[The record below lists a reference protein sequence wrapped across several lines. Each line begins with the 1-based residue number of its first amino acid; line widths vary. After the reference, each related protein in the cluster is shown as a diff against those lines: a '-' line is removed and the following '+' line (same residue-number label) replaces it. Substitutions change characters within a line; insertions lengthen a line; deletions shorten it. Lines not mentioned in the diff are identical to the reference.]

1 MNKNITEEQFNNCHK
16 LADYLDALPDDYDK
30 FHMGEYM
37 QKAEHP
43 IYLFDGDMGCL
54 QKVFNECG
62 TSACACGHGILAG
75 IAPKENVFIEWL
87 GYSKECFVGGDEDW
101 DKNIGWYFVFSSHW
115 NNLPKEAA
123 ARLRI
128 FADSGVPEDWDRHDL
143 SSFEIKYT

>member
-16 LADYLDALPDDYDK
+16 LADYLDDLPDGYDK
-30 FHMGEYM
+30 FHMGGYM
-37 QKAEHP
+37 QKVNRP
-43 IYLFDGDMGCL
+43 IYLSEGDTAFL

-75 IAPKENVFIEWL
+75 IAPKGNAFIKWE
-87 GYSKECFVGGDEDW
+87 GYSKECFVGEDESGS
-101 DKNIGWYFVFSSHW
+101 KNVGWSFVFS
-115 NNLPKEAA
+115 NLWYNCPKEAA

-128 FADSGVPEDWDRHDL
+128 FANKGVPENWDRHDL